1 MKIIR
6 FFIFEKS
13 YSKKL
18 GFVLQTDKAFNS
30 IFSFVKE
37 DGLTFL
43 CLKEKLQKKQTSL
56 GGLSACRTI
65 NCVAKTFTVPGIAVP
80 QNSASVVRKAKRLE
94 IVGSRTN
101 GFDLMARVR
110 VGATS
115 REPRNATLCGNAFH
129 DSWELSL
136 VWEQVGAST
145 NLRTFPHH
153 DLAPNGL
160 LQGWQRKFRRT
171 AKKDNFTAPGGTK
184 ISCWGDCGFVS
195 AP

>member
-1 MKIIR
+1 MAKSLLLLR
-6 FFIFEKS
+6 LSARESRRDFCKSPFVKGERTTFFFAKKKKVPK
-13 YSKKL
+13 KKL
-18 GFVLQTDKAFNS
+18 ATLQVDR
-30 IFSFVKE
+30 
-37 DGLTFL
+37 L
-43 CLKEKLQKKQTSL
+43 
-56 GGLSACRTI
+56 CRTI
-65 NCVAKTFTVPGIAVP
+65 NCFAPSFSVPGIAVP

-160 LQGWQRKFRRT
+160 LQG
-171 AKKDNFTAPGGTK
+171 
-184 ISCWGDCGFVS
+184 
-195 AP
+195 

>member
-1 MKIIR
+1 MKFIR

-13 YSKKL
+13 IRKRGLFFVCRQVFVIIFPFIQGERTTFFCCPLLDFGQGVKKKVPKKKL
-18 GFVLQTDKAFNS
+18 A
-30 IFSFVKE
+30 
-37 DGLTFL
+37 
-43 CLKEKLQKKQTSL
+43 SL
-56 GGLSACRTI
+56 LLDRLYRAI
-65 NCVAKTFTVPGIAVP
+65 NCAAPSFSVPDGTVP

-160 LQGWQRKFRRT
+160 LQG
-171 AKKDNFTAPGGTK
+171 
-184 ISCWGDCGFVS
+184 
-195 AP
+195 

>member
-1 MKIIR
+1 MTKSLLLLR
-6 FFIFEKS
+6 LSARESRRDFCKSPFVKGERTTFFFAKKKKVPK
-13 YSKKL
+13 KKL
-18 GFVLQTDKAFNS
+18 ATLQVDR
-30 IFSFVKE
+30 
-37 DGLTFL
+37 L
-43 CLKEKLQKKQTSL
+43 
-56 GGLSACRTI
+56 CRTI

-160 LQGWQRKFRRT
+160 LQG
-171 AKKDNFTAPGGTK
+171 
-184 ISCWGDCGFVS
+184 
-195 AP
+195 

>member
-1 MKIIR
+1 MKK
-6 FFIFEKS
+6 F
-13 YSKKL
+13 
-18 GFVLQTDKAFNS
+18 AFSWQADRAIYKNS
-30 IFSFVKE
+30 PLFK
-37 DGLTFL
+37 GNGQTFL

-160 LQGWQRKFRRT
+160 LQG
-171 AKKDNFTAPGGTK
+171 
-184 ISCWGDCGFVS
+184 
-195 AP
+195 

>member
-1 MKIIR
+1 MWFLRFLNMKKIR
-6 FFIFEKS
+6 FFIFDKCLWQKEFFLCEPTEPFIKIFLCSRGTVKLFFVWKKS
-13 YSKKL
+13 YKRSK
-18 GFVLQTDKAFNS
+18 QAWAAWAPAAHQ
-30 IFSFVKE
+30 
-37 DGLTFL
+37 L
-43 CLKEKLQKKQTSL
+43 CRSKFFCFREY
-56 GGLSACRTI
+56 
-65 NCVAKTFTVPGIAVP
+65 
-80 QNSASVVRKAKRLE
+80 SASE
-94 IVGSRTN
+94 FDFSNTQSQEVGNCRFTN
-101 GFDLMARVR
+101 RRIRFDGRVR

-171 AKKDNFTAPGGTK
+171 AKKGQFHSTRRD
-184 ISCWGDCGFVS
+184 
-195 AP
+195 

>member
-1 MKIIR
+1 MKKALFLFADR
-6 FFIFEKS
+6 AFCDKFSFAKGERTTFFCCPLLDFGQGVKKKVPK
-13 YSKKL
+13 KKL
-18 GFVLQTDKAFNS
+18 ATLQVDR
-30 IFSFVKE
+30 
-37 DGLTFL
+37 L
-43 CLKEKLQKKQTSL
+43 
-56 GGLSACRTI
+56 CRTI
-65 NCVAKTFTVPGIAVP
+65 NCVARTFTVPGIAVP

-145 NLRTFPHH
+145 NLRIFPHH
-153 DLAPNGL
+153 DLAPNRL
-160 LQGWQRKFRRT
+160 LQG
-171 AKKDNFTAPGGTK
+171 
-184 ISCWGDCGFVS
+184 
-195 AP
+195 